1 MNILNYTL
9 NMSNDMNTKNQL
21 QKLKKEDNR
30 VHQSNCNVLNFSLE
44 QVSENN
50 LIFYLTL
57 NFFLVVLYLRDSSS
71 DSLKLLKFSIF
82 YF

>member
-30 VHQSNCNVLNFSLE
+30 VHQSNSNVLNFSSE

-50 LIFYLTL
+50 LIFLDY
-57 NFFLVVLYLRDSSS
+57 
-71 DSLKLLKFSIF
+71 K
-82 YF
+82 